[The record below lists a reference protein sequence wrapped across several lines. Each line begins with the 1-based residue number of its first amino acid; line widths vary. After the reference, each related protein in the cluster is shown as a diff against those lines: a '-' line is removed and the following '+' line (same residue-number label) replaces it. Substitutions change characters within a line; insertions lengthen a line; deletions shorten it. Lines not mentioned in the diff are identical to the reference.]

1 MVGAL
6 WTGISGLSG
15 SQTGLDNESNNIA
28 NVNTIG
34 YKASRVSFADQMYQ
48 DKIGKG
54 VTSFDVEK
62 MYTQGNLK
70 NTGVSYDMALSGD
83 GFFQVSNGS
92 DTYYTRAGNFRM
104 GESGKLENVGQNAV
118 QGWAMSPVNDDNR
131 LSTDLNA
138 TYFTNDFTKVLG
150 NKIIR
155 DTSSIETIIAKAT
168 DYTATAVSD
177 VQSVYSGAG
186 YKTASTKIADIEAL
200 VTEYNKLLTT
210 HANADPKP
218 TASIS
223 DVQQNY
229 LNFNLDTVALAAGDE
244 LYVYIDGQKYSQSFD
259 TDEATTIKM
268 FSDVLSNVK
277 GFNAHYTNGI
287 EDNPA
292 NTVKEGTYE
301 YDNAT
306 SNPKG
311 GVYLEGIIPGQS
323 FRITEFGWTDAS
335 NKNQA
340 TKGEV
345 KTIKEAVQGTG
356 TGAIESVEKALAEAV
371 SGKQQDVYSATEI
384 VLPTSSNPETFTFSV
399 DSAFSELG
407 SDAKF
412 DFDGA
417 TQVSFVAGDTA
428 TDVATKIAAETY
440 ANWTTT
446 VVGDKVVFT
455 SKTDADVA
463 DPVLGGNVVWTAG
476 TANTNGGAEN
486 ISSHTDGIA
495 LNTDANDFTYQ
506 INIYDK
512 DLKTNVTIPAQPL
525 EMDDMAT
532 IDEMVAKI
540 NEVKDT
546 VDGKADNTE
555 LAYYV
560 KAFNINGNLVVKTLD
575 KNYDVEFTG
584 ELNGPIP
591 EQQTIKLSGT
601 VALKERQTMPITGTV
616 DDGVGGN
623 PAGTP
628 LNVTFLGGT
637 VSVLKGDTAEQFL
650 DKLILQ
656 KSTVITA
663 YNALGANDDIREIE
677 DIIKTDAGNIE
688 IIYKAMQPGASTDG
702 NLVNIAVAGAASIG
716 ILQGASTPIVEGDL
730 YTTFLGHNINGSADG
745 DSPSSTVG
753 KIIVDKVNIMN
764 TWNAANPSKM
774 ITDIIKVS
782 SDEIKLVYKNT
793 AGDISG
799 IVANTD
805 RGMTFGDSEELVKG
819 ELTGSITKNINYS
832 GREGAGAEF
841 LKITTSI
848 NQKASKSDIQLK
860 LDSLALTDSAFGS
873 FSVDDTGLVTMQQDG
888 VNFAVGQIAVARF
901 TDNRGLEAV
910 GDNLL
915 KETSR
920 SGIALFNTNNDKTA
934 DVKGGTL
941 ELSTADLSESLVN
954 LMVFQRAFEANAKSI
969 TTADQILTTLIA
981 LKR

>member
-229 LNFNLDTVALAAGDE
+229 LNFNLDTVALAEGDE

-384 VLPTSSNPETFTFSV
+384 VLPVDSSPEVFTFNMPALYAEAGG
-399 DSAFSELG
+399 DTTIT
-407 SDAKF
+407 
-412 DFDGA
+412 FDGITTGA
-417 TQVSFVAGDTA
+417 LTAGDDS
-428 TDVATKIAAETY
+428 TDMANLLNGTTFP
-440 ANWTTT
+440 NWTTT
-446 VVGDKVVFT
+446 VNGDVVTFT
-455 SKTDADVA
+455 SNTEAVIGDQS
-463 DPVLGGNVVWTAG
+463 GNIVV
-476 TANTNGGAEN
+476 NNGG
-486 ISSHTDGIA
+486 TDTAAGPIYSTIA
-495 LNTDANDFTYQ
+495 TGAPINTDANDFTYQ

-702 NLVNIAVAGAASIG
+702 NLVNIAVAGAASNG

-934 DVKGGTL
+934 DVKGGRL